1 MILLAAL
8 YGKESLLQILFVTC
22 LLGGGTAWITGHTL
36 ADSWRSFPQTLFYL
50 LLLGAAVRF
59 AHFALF
65 QAEIFS
71 WRAYL
76 SDTALLVLVGGVS
89 WRLARVKRMVSQY
102 RWLYEQ
108 STPFTWRDRGQPSSK
123 I

>member
-1 MILLAAL
+1 MTLLAAL

-22 LLGGGTAWITGHTL
+22 FIGGGAAWVTGHTL

-65 QAEIFS
+65 HAEIFS
-71 WRAYL
+71 WKAYL
-76 SDTALLVLVGGVS
+76 SDTAFLVLAGGVS
-89 WRLARVKRMVSQY
+89 WRLAHVRRMVSQY

-108 STPFTWRDRGQPSSK
+108 NGPFMWRERRP
-123 I
+123 

>member
-1 MILLAAL
+1 MTDLLISP
-8 YGKESLLQILFVTC
+8 YGKESFLQILFVTC
-22 LLGGGTAWITGHTL
+22 LIGGGAAWTTGHTL

-65 QAEIFS
+65 QADVFS

-76 SDTALLVLVGGVS
+76 SDTTFLVLVGGIS
-89 WRLARVKRMVSQY
+89 WRLSRVKRMVSQY

-108 STPFTWRDRGQPSSK
+108 NSLFTWRQRRP
-123 I
+123 

>member
-1 MILLAAL
+1 MAELFASL
-8 YGKESLLQILFVTC
+8 YGKEALLQVFFVTC
-22 LLGGGTAWITGHTL
+22 VLGGGAAWITGHTL
-36 ADSWRSFPQTLFYL
+36 ADSWRSFGYTFLYL

-65 QAEIFS
+65 HAPLFS
-71 WRAYL
+71 VAGYL
-76 SDTALLVLVGGVS
+76 SDLAFLVLAGGIS

-108 STPFTWRDRGQPSSK
+108 TSPFTWRKRAA
-123 I
+123 